1 MIDLFTPKIPSQPDE
16 GSYGVVA
23 LQKFP
28 RLSRAIYLANVG
40 EQASRWNKDLVIK
53 RWADHTVV
61 DRPPTDD
68 YRYIYLA
75 SDGTRVII
83 KEAVISIGE
92 AMSVN
97 LPGKYS
103 WPKWKPELVQGYVS
117 APDGSRT
124 AINPSFVSTI
134 DQAEALMRELDGVE
148 VLERTFAGPFK
159 IIYDMREKRRLYSV
173 KLRGTANKEGDWN
186 SVGLLLKMKY
196 RNGVGAPGEWTATAT
211 EPRWIPKK
219 SKVPDEYDPRPEV
232 PIPIRA
238 LLPNESARL
247 GFAGVITIFQDA
259 DSGEPVDQDAIL
271 ARIDKTTQQILK
283 KVSERISN

>member
-1 MIDLFTPKIPSQPDE
+1 MIDLFTPKIPGQPDA

-40 EQASRWNKDLVIK
+40 DQAPRWNKALVIK

-68 YRYIYLA
+68 YRYSYLA
-75 SDGTRVII
+75 SDGTRVSV

-103 WPKWKPELVQGYVS
+103 WPKWEPELVQGYVS

-134 DQAEALMRELDGVE
+134 DQAEVIMRELEGVE

-159 IIYDMREKRRLYSV
+159 IIYDMREERRLYSV
-173 KLRGTANKEGDWN
+173 KLRGTANREGTWN
-186 SVGLLLKMKY
+186 SVGLLLKKRY
-196 RNGVGAPGEWTATAT
+196 RDGVGAPGEWTATAT

-219 SKVPDEYDPRPEV
+219 SEVPDEYDPRPEV

-238 LLPNESARL
+238 LLSNETARL
-247 GFAGVITIFQDA
+247 GFASVITIFKDA
-259 DSGEPVDQDAIL
+259 VSGGPVDVDDVL
-271 ARIDKTTQQILK
+271 SRVDKTTQQILK